1 MGGWMAERFN
11 AAVLKTALVKSQRGF
26 ESLSN
31 RHFFKK
37 NVIFYEKT

>member
-1 MGGWMAERFN
+1 MEGWMAERFN

-31 RHFFKK
+31 RHFILKK
-37 NVIFYEKT
+37 MFFFMK